1 VPASGNCGTV
11 PCWRPVGRNGAIDYF
26 DPKLRF
32 VEGIFQ
38 IRLLPGP
45 QGRSRGFVKGRGE
58 RLVALPDTPLTAPVT
73 FQLQG
78 SHGECWSGTYATQI
92 IRNADGSFKAKPDL

>member
-1 VPASGNCGTV
+1 VLAT
-11 PCWRPVGRNGAIDYF
+11 VGRNGAIDYF

-32 VEGIFQ
+32 VEGIYQ

-78 SHGECWSGTYATQI
+78 SHGECWSGTFATQI